1 MDFQKKYEN
10 SFSKQQRA
18 WLESHY
24 AGETFSDDDQT
35 ALAQMAKLLMDDG
48 QYYTKDDPL
57 KLAKIAK
64 WGTEEPSLEDYATTA
79 GFSGKD
85 AVQNFADAYVDPKKG
100 KAERDTWAAL
110 IQDRYG
116 EAGYDKAQQL
126 IKQKRVDDMNK
137 KIQKERKAIM
147 EGYDPETGEVV
158 PSDMAQSIFMGL
170 FQPRQKQAYIE
181 GRDPTSAEI
190 AMDAVS
196 NAAYATPVSGIEKAI
211 ATRAGGNLL
220 GRIAGATTANAVV
233 PTGVAIGDY
242 MLGGKQYAG
251 PKDAAVDIGL
261 GTLTNLGVNK
271 GAAAVGGRLLSGLQ
285 GKTKSDRGAVTS
297 VRKMLEGA
305 PTPKEEAQA
314 IVDNATNEAKEVLK
328 AKGSYEPEQLKKN
341 LILAEFGRII
351 KNKDTAS
358 ELAKNVKEANS
369 MVGERNTDAYMLI
382 GKEPLWQIDLQ
393 TPLNY
398 RPSPDRVLETKVR
411 GRDIS
416 STMHDFPPEP
426 DDNLW
431 SFINHVPDDNYIIRE
446 SLRMHPELEELLIRD
461 KKKEVVK
468 AALLAAKNFGVNKY
482 GTDSD
487 ASNLLMAIPG
497 GDLIGI
503 DKVTELRKKQQ
514 KWRDAVKKQ
523 LEGSNK

>member
-1 MDFQKKYEN
+1 MDFQKKYEK

-24 AGETFSDDDQT
+24 AGHTFSDDDQT
-35 ALAQMAKLLMDDG
+35 ALSQMAKLLMDDG

-85 AVQNFADAYVDPKKG
+85 AVQNFADAYVDPKNG
-100 KAERDTWAAL
+100 KAERDMWAAL

-116 EAGYDKAQQL
+116 EAGYDKAQKL
-126 IKQKRVDDMNK
+126 IQQKRVDDMNK
-137 KIQKERKAIM
+137 KIQKDRTAIM

-158 PSDMAQSIFMGL
+158 PAAMAQSIAMGL

-181 GRDPTSAEI
+181 GRDPTDAEI
-190 AMDAVS
+190 AMDAIS
-196 NAAYATPVSGIEKAI
+196 NAAYATPISGIEKAI
-211 ATRAGGNLL
+211 AARAGGNLL

-233 PTGVAIGDY
+233 PTGVTIGDY
-242 MLGGKQYAG
+242 LLGGKQYAG

-261 GTLTNLGVNK
+261 GTFTNLGVNK

-285 GKTKSDRGAVTS
+285 GESKTDRGAVTAL
-297 VRKMLEGA
+297 RKLLDGA

-314 IVDNATNEAKEVLK
+314 IVDNATNEAKSVLA
-328 AKGSYEPEQLKKN
+328 AKGSYDPEQLKKN

-351 KNKDTAS
+351 KNKETAKD
-358 ELAKNVKEANS
+358 LAKNVKEANAW
-369 MVGERNTDAYMLI
+369 VGERNTDAYKLI
-382 GKEPLWQIDLQ
+382 GEEPLWQTDIETALR
-393 TPLNY
+393 N
-398 RPSPDRVLETKVR
+398 RPSASRVLETKVQ
-411 GRDIS
+411 GRETAS
-416 STMHDFPPEP
+416 RMNELPQAP
-426 DDNLW
+426 DDNVL
-431 SFINHVPDDNYIIRE
+431 SFIKDIPDDDYIVRE
-446 SLRMHPELEELLIRD
+446 ALRMNPELDALLIRD
-461 KKKEVVK
+461 KKKEAVK

-514 KWRDAVKKQ
+514 KWRDMVKKQ